1 MILGRVIGQVWAAR
15 RDPRLQRAKLLVV
28 RPHAIYEPAFAG
40 RHLVATDDVDA
51 GVGDDVIV
59 CLGAPRARRRAAIDM
74 PVDAAV
80 WASSIASSWR
90 RTCWRRR
97 ARRPASAAS
106 WRPSRKLGRSA
117 ATGAR
122 R

>member
-1 MILGRVIGQVWAAR
+1 MILGRVIGHVWAAR

-28 RPHAIYEPAFAG
+28 RPHAIYEPAFAT

-59 CLGAPRARRRAAIDM
+59 CLGAPARASLGSNDM

-80 WASSIASSWR
+80 LGVVDRVDFDEQALAAP
-90 RTCWRRR
+90 R
-97 ARRPASAAS
+97 AAPGIRRPLEV
-106 WRPSRKLGRSA
+106 RFR
-117 ATGAR
+117 
-122 R
+122 

>member
-1 MILGRVIGQVWAAR
+1 VILGRVIGQVWAAR

-28 RPHAIYEPAFAG
+28 RPHAIYEPAFAT

-59 CLGAPRARRRAAIDM
+59 CLGAPARASAGSNDM

-80 WASSIASSWR
+80 MGVVDRIELSPGAMTEPGAAPGIK
-90 RTCWRRR
+90 R
-97 ARRPASAAS
+97 ALVGLGGAA
-106 WRPSRKLGRSA
+106 K
-117 ATGAR
+117 
-122 R
+122 